1 MNKEYLQS
9 LYQWITSND
18 MTYAND
24 VSMDAFLQKMQSE
37 EYANKMYGW
46 ITSIDPSYANDVP
59 YDSYLNKIGYSG
71 ISQPQAGTPNQQDP
85 LKKKDATVSGSQS
98 GSSVA
103 SLASQSTTPS
113 DPFKGTILADNLGV
127 GNFERNITGVNANLI
142 DYEEEYVVP
151 KMNYEFGQYG
161 FTFEQTGIG
170 SDGMNVKAANGKTLY
185 VNLDPWWGEA
195 DEAKKLK
202 KFLEENKQNVSSL
215 NRNAEV
221 RYQEEVKV
229 KNENEIR
236 AAVKKMDEEAKAWE
250 RQVVQALALKE
261 SQERIYNEKFK
272 NVSIAKINAN
282 PQLKAEYDSWNEGN
296 LTQQEHIKA
305 LAKQEEYLK
314 SKGQKLDRLVGQYSD
329 MKSEQGTW
337 AGGIWNALLNGAASM
352 SSGVANVGIDI
363 MTWGFDKAGM
373 LMSESKY
380 RNEIYR
386 IAEEK
391 GFKVPENA
399 ANMSN
404 DEILEA
410 MGDKGDV
417 IHSKIL
423 DLSRKS
429 LKYFDSYDE
438 AVEGKYRN
446 PFSGAGARYDD
457 SGMLDAIR
465 KGNVTVF
472 GTDNTTTEWADLK
485 KEGFWGG
492 SILGLAESIP
502 AMIGG
507 AGFAGWAQRSA
518 QMYAQVTDHVNKEMA
533 NNPDFDNISEAEKE
547 AVMIPIGVAVG
558 TLEALGFRNV
568 IGQRGL
574 LNNLVLRAL
583 GKTTVNTTA
592 KSFGQFIRNDVENM
606 MARGLLTMTAA
617 GLAEFETGFSQEIA
631 EAGIKDIY
639 NTIKSQEEENKGK
652 KFFKTPDTWTE
663 YLSDALYAGAQ
674 EAVGGFIM
682 GVPAA
687 ISNAVTKGDMP
698 SVPNEVFQ
706 MFEEMKNDANYISFF
721 ETKLQ
726 NQIDLGEITQEEANK
741 QKETFTKVVGLSEQI
756 PTDLS
761 EEGRKEALGL
771 LYQKQELENK
781 IKITDPILAK
791 RDVAKLNDVNNRLE
805 AILNEKIEADQALD
819 PEAEKKRITD
829 EFTDNELY
837 VITEEYGDNWSEA
850 GTARAK
856 LLVDPIA
863 YAQEKIAGGAIGNAY
878 TDFISAL
885 ENVSSKTQQE
895 ATSPIVLDVEGLGE
909 VTSTTTEQQVSP
921 DEQLDIESFFSD
933 EPNPTKEKLSNNLS
947 LNKNQQE
954 NVKVENPFRN
964 IVINSA
970 KLGAKSIAKVLP
982 NTRIVLHES
991 NDEYLRNV
999 GRDGRAE
1006 YIPSQDVIHINLEGS
1021 DKGKGAN
1028 AITVPH
1034 EIFHAVFI
1042 NKLKTDSAAA
1052 AKAQEMMFSVRK
1064 SLANDSALA
1073 KRIDDFAAMYT
1084 GDQVEFQNE
1093 ERIAELIGIMSSEY
1107 RTLSRPQKNI
1117 IIQYLQAF
1125 ARKFGIE
1132 LDKDFDSN
1140 DQKVI
1145 DLLNT
1150 LSKKVRKGKEITE
1163 KDIDLLN
1170 SEPYDGGVS
1179 VSINPDGT
1187 STPQPRQTKLWQG
1200 VDFVTELPVITLSEF
1215 SDRVNGQLFAVTSDV
1230 TKVGYDSMNERIDG
1244 GPGYMS
1250 IESNATQ
1257 DVGFA
1262 SKDLGTSA
1270 QTLGKIA
1277 NQYQE
1282 GSKVGVVIMTQNPS
1296 STIGNFYGAKYL
1308 GRGLKAI
1315 QQSNPSLYN
1324 EVFNSIADLLNNN
1337 VKIREELDKNKT
1349 SAKLLELFRDPSK
1362 YTEQQFAEEYIKD
1375 TSFEVRRPLADAMLI
1390 NSEETRTNKSTPI
1403 YKTALKDAGFTVQ
1416 NFLSEYGDVELIGEN
1431 NMKQDKGG
1439 FLVGGFEMIVPSK
1452 ESIPALIEELKNKG
1466 LTHPQFNGKLPSD
1479 GQSFMF
1485 DGLYPIQENLVEFAE
1500 SQTEIKSEMKEEA
1513 NKRVRELAQEKGDVI
1528 YDKKFTD
1535 EKSPKYMAPE
1545 NRGYTQMTAQSK
1557 IFFKSSNQDLLQEKT
1572 PQLAPMVAQGKGVKM
1587 KQEGVPKGQQF
1598 TTTPRQQKTIQG
1610 VAQAYNMNVQGFFPK
1625 QVNVVALRNA
1635 VRDLG
1640 YDIKQARVD
1649 EYGRG
1654 GSYYLVN
1661 SYGRKVN
1668 PFDNRARQ
1676 QRSMNQIIQEGRD
1689 NNFRD
1694 AVIRD
1699 YLIRVKGFP
1708 ARRVDSAM
1716 EVGVDL
1722 FSIMPESF
1730 KNINGGVQAGSKLF
1744 ERVNNFRKKLIQKNE
1759 RNSRLTPAELEA
1771 KIKEYAETQRSNYDT
1786 ISQIDEKVKA
1796 KRDALNEKNRRAR
1809 NPKTRAEINAEV
1821 KAYRESLMAKRD
1833 ANREQ
1838 AKQNVDKFRRN
1849 ETNKNN
1855 RKAPLLSEQ
1864 EIVDKTIEFLEAQ
1877 PEYQAEA
1884 DMYTVQ
1890 GEQRQRKGLST
1901 IQAKMLSDMQKY
1913 VGIRPTQNMAQKIRK
1928 ARLMLQQR
1936 AKGARD
1942 LQSIKSEL
1950 RNFIRKTLPPEL
1962 YTKKEVVD
1970 MVRKIELANQD
1981 NIDNLYNE
1989 VLELATKKN
1998 VEALTRSIDNILNGK
2013 YTQDVS
2019 GRKKAK
2025 KVDLYTKER
2034 IESIKKMLV
2043 SEDATAEDIATA
2055 NAALMDIYNDLDINP
2070 EQTSEMRDQMVD
2082 IEVAMALNNSRVMD
2096 DTDIHKASE
2105 LDLVNNT
2112 LSQMIEFGVSSLKA
2126 QLEEAHNE
2134 YVRQFEYIYED
2145 ITGETIDMS
2154 QEDAQE
2160 KLEKS
2165 QRERGTEAQR
2175 DRVKGRIRKA
2185 LSGIGESI
2193 TKVFTSTEAL
2203 DGLMDKISSLPGEM
2217 FGGRTQE
2224 LVTDKIDESSRKFK
2238 TRRMLTEAVVHSK
2251 LEDIFG
2257 PKWKSIVREHRKIK
2271 ATGIYQDIDAYNRA
2285 VEAYEANPNKDT
2297 KKALEKEIKKNE
2309 LILSQDQM
2317 YYLYNQYKDPANKKS
2332 FEKTF
2337 GPQYERVMQELT
2349 DKLDPNVKQFADWQV
2364 NEFFPE
2370 LYEHYND
2377 VYKKIYRTNLPWNR
2391 FYAGR
2396 LYRDGVVEE
2405 PLDLLADQSVYNT
2418 SVGAASTKNRIQ
2430 NNHAI
2435 KKMNGTDA
2443 LFSYLNDMEYFAA
2456 YAESIRDINKLF
2468 TNKYIKSA
2476 ITDIHGKAT
2485 MSLITDSIQK
2495 IANKG
2500 TRNDLANSFVNSM
2513 NNIFIVSRL
2522 AFSPV
2527 IMLKQLTSMFTYAN
2541 DIGYGN
2547 WIKYS
2552 AKNITELRKVYK
2564 EVRDN
2569 SVYMQDRKYDSI
2581 MKVLESYTDESMKEF
2596 VPTPAKDWAVNAM
2609 MYFTKLGDAGAIYL
2623 GGMANYSY
2631 YKAQAMK
2638 QGKSEQE
2645 AIDIAV
2651 RKFEKDTKRTQQSS
2665 DLQDKDVFQTGHP
2678 VVRALNMFLTSPKQ
2692 YLRKEIQSIRNLNR
2706 KLMAWDRNAGKGSVR
2721 ENLRTFVM
2729 YHVFMPVLFQWVAG
2743 GMPGLFRAWREDDD
2757 EDLLRAGIIGN
2768 LNSLFI
2774 VGEVFNV
2781 LGDYFT
2787 DKPWA
2792 GESFKSVG
2800 ILTIAG
2806 ELAKKAKKASNYKDE
2821 EKRDKAWADFRDELM
2836 TITGLP
2842 APTIR
2847 RFVDNYSKVGTGG
2860 DIGEDIL
2867 RLLNYSEYQ
2876 ISGAPG
2882 KGSSEEEKSFNDYL
2896 KGSSKKSSKSSDD
2909 EEQSFN
2915 DYLEKSSGSVKS
2927 EGKNNKSDADAFEQW
2942 MYYQQWDQNN

>member
-9 LYQWITSND
+9 LYQWISSKD

-46 ITSIDPSYANDVP
+46 ITSIDPSYANDMP

-71 ISQPQAGTPNQQDP
+71 ISQPQAITPNQQDP

-113 DPFKGTILADNLGV
+113 DPFKGTILEDNLGV
-127 GNFERNITGVNANLI
+127 DNFERNITGVNADLV

-161 FTFEQTGIG
+161 FTFEETGIG
-170 SDGMNVKAANGKTLY
+170 DGMNVKAANGKTLY

-195 DEAKKLK
+195 DEAQKLK
-202 KFLEENKQNVSSL
+202 KFLEENKQSVSSL

-236 AAVKKMDEEAKAWE
+236 DAVKKMDEEAKAWE

-337 AGGIWNALLNGAASM
+337 TGGIWNALMNGAASM
-352 SSGVANVGIDI
+352 SSGVANVGIDV

-373 LMSESKY
+373 LMSQSDY

-492 SILGLAESIP
+492 AILGLTESIP
-502 AMIGG
+502 AMIGYG
-507 AGFAGWAQRSA
+507 PTAWVQRSA

-533 NNPDFDNISEAEKE
+533 NNPDFDNISEVEKE
-547 AVMIPIGVAVG
+547 AVMVPIGIAVG

-617 GLAEFETGFSQEIA
+617 GLAEFETGFTQEIA

-791 RDVAKLNDVNNRLE
+791 RDVAKLNAVNNRLE

-829 EFTDNELY
+829 EFTANELE
-837 VITEEYGDNWSEA
+837 VISEEYGDNLSEA
-850 GTARAK
+850 GTARAR

-878 TDFISAL
+878 TGFISAL
-885 ENVSSKTQQE
+885 DNVSSKTQQE
-895 ATSPIVLDVEGLGE
+895 VTSPIVLDVEGLGK
-909 VTSTTTEQQVSP
+909 VTSTTTEEQVSP

-982 NTRIVLHES
+982 KTRIILHES

-999 GRDGRAE
+999 GRDGRGE

-1021 DKGKGAN
+1021 DKGMGAN

-1042 NKLKTDSAAA
+1042 NKLKTDSAAV

-1084 GDQVEFQNE
+1084 GDDVKFQNE

-1163 KDIDLLN
+1163 QDIETLDNGTNPIGSPTEIRVPESRQSKIDFKESYDNSLVTPDKQIDIYNLLEDIAAKKQKAWFWVADQLGISEDL
-1170 SEPYDGGVS
+1170 
-1179 VSINPDGT
+1179 
-1187 STPQPRQTKLWQG
+1187 
-1200 VDFVTELPVITLSEF
+1200 
-1215 SDRVNGQLFAVTSDV
+1215 
-1230 TKVGYDSMNERIDG
+1230 DG
-1244 GPGYMS
+1244 GPSFSHQVEGDIWASSMS
-1250 IESNATQ
+1250 VSRMLKNIKNTDYLFIISGSPTNSKLFNKKVFDRMTANLGDYNTFKEQALATNP
-1257 DVGFA
+1257 VKTIKETLEKFPSWEA
-1262 SKDLGTSA
+1262 MREAEGTSRKSF
-1270 QTLGKIA
+1270 LIA
-1277 NQYQE
+1277 LNESKSKPNTDFHKYVQSLNGYEFDVDAMRDGFYRENDFNQNDIMLVLKPTDARE
-1282 GSKVGVVIMTQNPS
+1282 GSNHSTYTNTLMGEVVGVPNAKVNALEVMPKEMAEKYAGKPTQAAQAIAP
-1296 STIGNFYGAKYL
+1296 YGS
-1308 GRGLKAI
+1308 G
-1315 QQSNPSLYN
+1315 
-1324 EVFNSIADLLNNN
+1324 
-1337 VKIREELDKNKT
+1337 
-1349 SAKLLELFRDPSK
+1349 
-1362 YTEQQFAEEYIKD
+1362 
-1375 TSFEVRRPLADAMLI
+1375 
-1390 NSEETRTNKSTPI
+1390 TRQVT
-1403 YKTALKDAGFTVQ
+1403 TA
-1416 NFLSEYGDVELIGEN
+1416 
-1431 NMKQDKGG
+1431 
-1439 FLVGGFEMIVPSK
+1439 P
-1452 ESIPALIEELKNKG
+1452 
-1466 LTHPQFNGKLPSD
+1466 
-1479 GQSFMF
+1479 
-1485 DGLYPIQENLVEFAE
+1485 
-1500 SQTEIKSEMKEEA
+1500 
-1513 NKRVRELAQEKGDVI
+1513 
-1528 YDKKFTD
+1528 
-1535 EKSPKYMAPE
+1535 SPKTEAKTE
-1545 NRGYTQMTAQSK
+1545 T
-1557 IFFKSSNQDLLQEKT
+1557 EKQ
-1572 PQLAPMVAQGKGVKM
+1572 PAA
-1587 KQEGVPKGQQF
+1587 
-1598 TTTPRQQKTIQG
+1598 RQQRTIEQ
-1610 VAQAYNMNVQGFFPK
+1610 VSQQWNMNIQGFFPN
-1625 QVNVVALRNA
+1625 NVDAYNLRKA
-1635 VRDLG
+1635 VRALG
-1640 YDIKQARVD
+1640 YDIKQSRVD
-1649 EYGRG
+1649 SYGRG

-1661 SYGRKVN
+1661 QNGRKVN

-1699 YLIRVKGFP
+1699 YLIRVNGFP

-1716 EVGVDL
+1716 EVSVDL

-1730 KNINGGVQAGSKLF
+1730 KNISGGVQAGSKLF

-2134 YVRQFEYIYED
+2134 YIRQFEYIYED

-2165 QRERGTEAQR
+2165 KRERGTEAQR
-2175 DRVKGRIRKA
+2175 DRVNGRIRKA

-2224 LVTDKIDESSRKFK
+2224 LVTDKVDESSRKFK

-2271 ATGIYQDIDAYNRA
+2271 ATGIYQDIDSYNRA

-2370 LYEHYND
+2370 LYEHYNY

-2485 MSLITDSIQK
+2485 MNLITDSIQK

-2645 AIDIAV
+2645 AIDIAI

-2706 KLMAWDRNAGKGSVR
+2706 KIMAWDRNAGKGSVG
-2721 ENLRTFVM
+2721 ENLRTFIM

-2743 GMPGLFRAWREDDD
+2743 GMPGLFRAWRDDD
-2757 EDLLRAGIIGN
+2757 EEDLLRAGIIGN

-2800 ILTIAG
+2800 VLTIAG

-2909 EEQSFN
+2909 GEQSFN